1 MKKIFFI
8 LLVQTVLFTACKL
21 SLNEN
26 VGEVVLNFGES
37 GRAIGSDGLPV
48 FGTVPVEIKVYNT
61 ETEDLILTERVEN
74 AGENIMFQVPTGI
87 TIKIRVYLIT
97 PSGSWQGEAVHA
109 VISGTNNVPIK
120 LNKKIADLHGLLFT
134 QQDTGNGYKLTFTL
148 GTKTVNAPY
157 SNGVKHVFNRDNRGR
172 MYVAYK
178 DTADWKLQRYTAE
191 GEEDGSAFDLKD
203 NSSPPQSVTPSVIMS
218 DFTVGETYLVGTDLK
233 VYEIGDTSLSDPS
246 STPLSFF
253 KHVAAIDNGR
263 IVWYGFDNPDEP
275 RIYVVSN
282 SNYRNIKDDI
292 KIGNLPNGEVTDIFI
307 RGNYAYVLFNAFNK
321 EIENDNKR
329 LYSLGGV
336 LRYNI
341 NNLGEPPLKIGFNA
355 APGFENGVL
364 NNYGY
369 GNYFYGAVKVVGFD
383 EDGLYMAD
391 DGFAA
396 AYINEKAHIIK
407 NRNRIAYLGFNTNAL
422 IFAETAV
429 TWFNEYDERRSP
441 NTKALL
447 WEKGVHGFDYSGA
460 LSRLS
465 DTSQQG
471 YDDVFCFDQDG
482 NLYVGKQNGPD
493 YTIAQFKLKENGEEY
508 NTNLI
513 THPGFSTTPA
523 PTCFAVDV
531 SGANEHIENY
541 LYYTENSTT
550 IKRVKWVGAFSAASY
565 DVGFTPITFDPDEEV
580 TALAANKDG
589 LFVAV
594 KKVTNENDNGES
606 YKITVKKYEHSGSS
620 AGEATV
626 VNETETHWN
635 YYVGSTA
642 EDANKYISEN
652 LNALHIKDGFLYA
665 VTTKRIGVVLK
676 SGGDTLRPDKSV
688 ITGKLIIIGKT
699 SDFSVSPAPLYQ
711 TTLTGVDDINAATV
725 SGAFSPYRFIAL
737 KPKKLII
744 ASDGYYAKDNT
755 SANMVQKNN
764 VVIFNLDTFNI
775 QSVNAEIE
783 FSKIMTDTFEW

>member
-8 LLVQTVLFTACKL
+8 LLAQTVLFTACKL

-61 ETEDLILTERVEN
+61 ETEDLILTKRVEN

-134 QQDTGNGYKLTFTL
+134 QQYTGNGYKLTFTL

-157 SNGVKHVFNRDNRGR
+157 SNGERQVFTRDNRGR

-178 DTADWKLQRYTAE
+178 DTTDWKLQRYTAE
-191 GEEDGSAFDLKD
+191 GDKDGRAFELK
-203 NSSPPQSVTPSVIMS
+203 NNLIPPQSVTPSVIMS
-218 DFTVGETYLVGTDLK
+218 DFTAGKTYLVATNGK
-233 VYEIGDTSLSDPS
+233 VYEIEGESLREIDSLSH
-246 STPLSFF
+246 F
-253 KHVAAIDNGR
+253 KNVAAIDNGR
-263 IVWYGFDNPDEP
+263 IVWYGADNPSEP
-275 RIYVVSN
+275 KIYVGSN
-282 SNYRNIKDDI
+282 DREIDDDI
-292 KIGNLPNGEVTDIFI
+292 KIGNLPDGEVTDIFI
-307 RGNYAYVLFNAFNK
+307 RGNYAYVLFNAFNEK
-321 EIENDNKR
+321 IENDNKR

-355 APGFENGVL
+355 APDFVNGVL

-383 EDGLYMAD
+383 EDGLYIAD

-396 AYINEKAHIIK
+396 AYINEKARIIK
-407 NRNRIAYLGFNTNAL
+407 NRNRIAYLGFNANAL

-429 TWFNEYDERRSP
+429 TWFDEYDERRSP

-460 LSRLS
+460 LSIVS
-465 DTSQQG
+465 NISQQDYG
-471 YDDVFCFDQDG
+471 DVFCFDQDG
-482 NLYVGKQNGPD
+482 NLYVGKQNGPA

-513 THPGFSTTPA
+513 TPSGLSTTSV

-531 SGANEHIENY
+531 SGANEDIKNY
-541 LYYTENSTT
+541 LYYAFKDSKYK
-550 IKRVKWVGAFSAASY
+550 IKRLKWDDAFSTAGDDS
-565 DVGFTPITFDPDEEV
+565 GFIPITFDPDEEV
-580 TALAANKDG
+580 TALAANRDG

-594 KKVTNENDNGES
+594 TKKESDNYTIKVRKYKHGGTQILSECEVAKGQDSQGVDNPVFENIHAMQIVDGTLYAAG
-606 YKITVKKYEHSGSS
+606 YKTVGAGSS
-620 AGEATV
+620 
-626 VNETETHWN
+626 
-635 YYVGSTA
+635 
-642 EDANKYISEN
+642 
-652 LNALHIKDGFLYA
+652 
-665 VTTKRIGVVLK
+665 
-676 SGGDTLRPDKSV
+676 
-688 ITGKLIIIGKT
+688 
-699 SDFSVSPAPLYQ
+699 PLY
-711 TTLTGVDDINAATV
+711 INGNQSKATV
-725 SGAFSPYRFIAL
+725 SGKLYSLGNSAGSLVLSVLWETGAADETEGYAPYRFIAI
-737 KPKKLII
+737 KPEELVI
-744 ASDGYYAKDNT
+744 ASDGFYGSGTT
-755 SANMVQKNN
+755 STQKNK
-764 VVIFNLDTFNI
+764 VLTFNLNGSLKTEKEAT
-775 QSVNAEIE
+775 VE
-783 FSKIMTDTFEW
+783 FSRELEHGGGEGFIWY

>member
-8 LLVQTVLFTACKL
+8 LLAQTVLFTACKL

-61 ETEDLILTERVEN
+61 ETEDLILTKRVEN

-157 SNGVKHVFNRDNRGR
+157 SNGEKHVFNRDNRGR

-178 DTADWKLQRYTAE
+178 DTTAWKLQRYTAE
-191 GEEDGSAFDLKD
+191 GDKDGSSFAL
-203 NSSPPQSVTPSVIMS
+203 NSSVTPSVIMS
-218 DFTVGETYLVGTDLK
+218 DFTAGKTYLVDTNGK
-233 VYEIGDTSLSDPS
+233 VYEVGDTSLPTSHL
-246 STPLSFF
+246 TTLSFF

-263 IVWYGFDNPDEP
+263 IVWYGADNPSEP
-275 RIYVVSN
+275 KIYVGSN
-282 SNYRNIKDDI
+282 DREIDDDI
-292 KIGNLPNGEVTDIFI
+292 KIGNLPDGEVTDIFI

-336 LRYNI
+336 LRYTI

-355 APGFENGVL
+355 APDFVNGVL

-383 EDGLYMAD
+383 EDGLYIAD

-396 AYINEKAHIIK
+396 AYINEKARIIK
-407 NRNRIAYLGFNTNAL
+407 NRNRIAYLGFNANAL

-429 TWFNEYDERRSP
+429 TWFNEYKEWRAP

-460 LSRLS
+460 LSIVS
-465 DTSQQG
+465 NISQQDYG
-471 YDDVFCFDQDG
+471 DVFCFDQDG
-482 NLYVGKQNGPD
+482 NLYVGKQNGPN

-513 THPGFSTTPA
+513 TPSGLSTTSV

-531 SGANEHIENY
+531 SGANEDMDNY
-541 LYYTENSTT
+541 LYYAFKDSKYK
-550 IKRVKWVGAFSAASY
+550 IKRFKWVGAFSTAS
-565 DVGFTPITFDPDEEV
+565 DDAGFIPISFDPGEEV

-594 KKVTNENDNGES
+594 TKKESGNYTIKVRKYKHDGTQILSECEVAGGQDSQGVDNPVFENIHAMQIVDGTLYAAG
-606 YKITVKKYEHSGSS
+606 YKTVGAGSS
-620 AGEATV
+620 
-626 VNETETHWN
+626 
-635 YYVGSTA
+635 
-642 EDANKYISEN
+642 
-652 LNALHIKDGFLYA
+652 
-665 VTTKRIGVVLK
+665 
-676 SGGDTLRPDKSV
+676 
-688 ITGKLIIIGKT
+688 
-699 SDFSVSPAPLYQ
+699 PL
-711 TTLTGVDDINAATV
+711 GINGNQSKATV
-725 SGAFSPYRFIAL
+725 SGKLYSLGKSADNLELSVLWETGAYDETEGYAPYRFIAI
-737 KPKKLII
+737 KPEELVI
-744 ASDGYYAKDNT
+744 ASDGFYGSGT
-755 SANMVQKNN
+755 TITQKNK
-764 VVIFNLDTFNI
+764 VLTFNLNGSLKTEKEET
-775 QSVNAEIE
+775 VE
-783 FSKIMTDTFEW
+783 FSRKLEHGGGEGFIWY

>member
-61 ETEDLILTERVEN
+61 ETEDLILTKRVEN

-157 SNGVKHVFNRDNRGR
+157 SDGERQVFTRDNRGR

-178 DTADWKLQRYTAE
+178 DTTDWKLQRYTAE
-191 GEEDGSAFDLKD
+191 GEEDGNAFELKD
-203 NSSPPQSVTPSVIMS
+203 TSIPPQPVTPSVIMS
-218 DFTVGETYLVGTDLK
+218 DFTAGETYLVDTSGK
-233 VYEIGDTSLSDPS
+233 VYVIEDSSLSVLS
-246 STPLSFF
+246 STTLSHF
-253 KHVAAIDNGR
+253 KNVAAIDNGQ
-263 IVWYGFDNPDEP
+263 IVYLWEDMPGEP
-275 RIYVVSN
+275 KIYVGSN
-282 SNYRNIKDDI
+282 NRDIKDDI
-292 KIGNLPNGEVTDIFI
+292 KIGNLPDGKVTDIFI
-307 RGNYAYVLFNAFNK
+307 RGNYAYVLFNAFNEK
-321 EIENDNKR
+321 IENDNKR

-341 NNLGEPPLKIGFNA
+341 NNLEEPPLKIGFND
-355 APGFENGVL
+355 APDFVNDVL

-383 EDGLYMAD
+383 EDGLYIAD

-396 AYINEKAHIIK
+396 AYINEKARIIK

-422 IFAETAV
+422 IFAETVV

-460 LSRLS
+460 LSIVS
-465 DTSQQG
+465 NISQQDYG
-471 YDDVFCFDQDG
+471 DVFCFDQDG
-482 NLYVGKQNGPD
+482 NLYVGKQNGPA

-513 THPGFSTTPA
+513 TPSGLSTTSV

-531 SGANEHIENY
+531 SGANEDIKNY
-541 LYYTENSTT
+541 LYYAFKDSKYK
-550 IKRVKWVGAFSAASY
+550 IKRLKWDDAFSTAGDDS
-565 DVGFTPITFDPDEEV
+565 GFTPITFDPDEEV
-580 TALAANKDG
+580 TALAANRDG

-594 KKVTNENDNGES
+594 
-606 YKITVKKYEHSGSS
+606 
-620 AGEATV
+620 
-626 VNETETHWN
+626 
-635 YYVGSTA
+635 
-642 EDANKYISEN
+642 
-652 LNALHIKDGFLYA
+652 
-665 VTTKRIGVVLK
+665 TKGN
-676 SGGDTLRPDKSV
+676 
-688 ITGKLIIIGKT
+688 
-699 SDFSVSPAPLYQ
+699 Q
-711 TTLTGVDDINAATV
+711 
-725 SGAFSPYRFIAL
+725 
-737 KPKKLII
+737 
-744 ASDGYYAKDNT
+744 
-755 SANMVQKNN
+755 
-764 VVIFNLDTFNI
+764 
-775 QSVNAEIE
+775 
-783 FSKIMTDTFEW
+783 